1 MMNIMNI
8 KLKKDTI
15 QKNSVEE
22 TVLIKLRDN
31 TKIEEN
37 IQRKP
42 LNIGVAIDVSSS
54 MTMNIESS
62 YKANF
67 NGNGLGIN
75 EFNDSVSKS
84 RIEQAKMVV
93 LKTIDSMHDGDIISI
108 TAFNNKIFNVVES
121 IELSKDNRYEIREKI
136 NALSASGMTDLYS
149 GWLAS
154 VEQVAKRLD
163 PTKLNRI
170 LLISDGDI
178 TTGVRDN
185 DKISQ
190 DVRKISTKGIS
201 TSTFGIG
208 SGFNEDLLQAMS
220 DASSANSYYVE
231 DEASMNKMFEDEFN
245 DFRNIAG
252 TDVSISFDFND
263 GVEMQD
269 NMCDFKV
276 ENGSYL
282 LPNIRRNN
290 DVYALFKLKLMKAVS
305 SKEKASLGTIKLKY
319 KDSKGE
325 EKILEQ
331 ELKYEVVSKKDYQ
344 AMPENEE
351 VMVQDVLMEVAKTK
365 KQATEAIDKQDIDSA
380 KKLLDGSMNYLRGMN
395 AKYHDNRLQA
405 SLKSTEDTLLN
416 AKNNDI
422 GVLRKEI
429 TSQTYISTRSM
440 V

>member
-1 MMNIMNI
+1 MMDI
-8 KLKKDTI
+8 KLKKDAI

-22 TVLIKLRDN
+22 TVLVKLRD
-31 TKIEEN
+31 TSEIKESVE
-37 IQRKP
+37 RKP
-42 LNIGVAIDVSSS
+42 LNIGVAIDISGS
-54 MTMNIESS
+54 MSVGIDSNHM
-62 YKANF
+62 ARF
-67 NGNGLGIN
+67 NGLGFP
-75 EFNDSVSKS
+75 EFNDGVSKS

-108 TAFNNKIFNVVES
+108 TAFNDKVFNVVES
-121 IELSKDNRYEIREKI
+121 TELSKDNRYEIRERI
-136 NALSASGMTDLYS
+136 NGLNASGMTDLYS
-149 GWLAS
+149 GWLGS

-178 TTGVRDN
+178 TVGVRDN

-325 EKILEQ
+325 EKILEK

-365 KQATEAIDKQDIDSA
+365 KQATAAIDNNNVELA
-380 KKLLDGSMNYLRGMN
+380 TKLLDTSKNYLEDMSH
-395 AKYHDNRLQA
+395 KYNDNRLA
-405 SLKSTEDTLLN
+405 VSLRATETTLLN
-416 AKNNDI
+416 AKNNDM

-429 TSQTYISTRSM
+429 TSQTYMSTRSM

>member
-1 MMNIMNI
+1 MMDI
-8 KLKKDTI
+8 KLKKDAI

-22 TVLIKLRDN
+22 TVLIKLRD
-31 TKIEEN
+31 TSEIKESVE
-37 IQRKP
+37 RKP
-42 LNIGVAIDVSSS
+42 LNIGVAIDISGSMSVGIDSSH
-54 MTMNIESS
+54 M
-62 YKANF
+62 ARF
-67 NGNGLGIN
+67 NGLGFP
-75 EFNDSVSKS
+75 EFSDGVSKS

-108 TAFNNKIFNVVES
+108 TAFNDKVFNVVES
-121 IELSKDNRYEIREKI
+121 TELSKDNRYEIREKI
-136 NALSASGMTDLYS
+136 NGLNASGMTDLYS
-149 GWLAS
+149 GWLGS

-178 TTGVRDN
+178 TVGVRDN

-245 DFRNIAG
+245 DFRSIAG

-263 GVEMQD
+263 GVEVQE
-269 NMCDFKV
+269 NMCDFNIEK
-276 ENGSYL
+276 EHYL

-290 DVYALFKLKLMKAVS
+290 NVYALFKLKLMKAVS

-429 TSQTYISTRSM
+429 TSQTYMSTRSM